1 MIPLE
6 LMKVLNLIIASI
18 DEPYYVSL
26 MKEWRRYMNAHPDV
40 MSYFIRFDKEACG
53 EEDYVT
59 DELTNTLFLRG
70 DDGYIPEIYDKT
82 SLAIKILL
90 SLPAYAEV
98 NYVVR
103 TNLSSFWIWDNL
115 VTSLREMSSNRFISA
130 VIGDVNH
137 GQPSG
142 CGMVMS
148 RDVAQLW
155 ANNFDYP
162 MKRRTFDDVAF
173 GRLLAEEQVPI
184 VPAGR
189 FDIEAHHSFPA
200 VIETIRL
207 SKVYHVRNK
216 IHWDQGLR
224 KSGREAENYAMLID
238 TFYGKKD
245 PI

>member
-1 MIPLE
+1 
-6 LMKVLNLIIASI
+6 MKILNLIIASI
-18 DEPYYVSL
+18 DEPYYVLL
-26 MKEWRRYMNAHPDV
+26 MTQWGRYMNAHPDV

-53 EEDYVT
+53 EHDYVT
-59 DELTNTLFLRG
+59 DALTNTLFLKG
-70 DDGYIPEIYDKT
+70 KDGYIPEIYDKT
-82 SLAIKILL
+82 SLAMKILL
-90 SLPAYAEV
+90 SLPAYAGV
-98 NYVVR
+98 DYVVR

-115 VTSLREMSSNRFISA
+115 ISDLAEKPRHGLISA
-130 VIGDVNH
+130 VIGDAN
-137 GQPSG
+137 GRTPFPSG

-148 RDVAQLW
+148 RDVAHLW

-162 MKRRTFDDVAF
+162 NKRHTFDDVAF
-173 GRLLAEEQVPI
+173 GRLLAEERVPI

-238 TFYGKKD
+238 TFYCKKD
-245 PI
+245 PM